1 MKLSEFKIGETFF
14 CGGNTW
20 RCTDVGSRIVS
31 AIQVDGTD
39 GIKIVSFENGV
50 QTDSI
55 ISYEQAHKEKWF
67 NGPPYVENDAIA
79 VPIAAVNT

>member
-39 GIKIVSFENGV
+39 GIKIVSFENGEYD
-50 QTDSI
+50 QEGCSLKL
-55 ISYEQAHKEKWF
+55 H
-67 NGPPYVENDAIA
+67 
-79 VPIAAVNT
+79 AAK